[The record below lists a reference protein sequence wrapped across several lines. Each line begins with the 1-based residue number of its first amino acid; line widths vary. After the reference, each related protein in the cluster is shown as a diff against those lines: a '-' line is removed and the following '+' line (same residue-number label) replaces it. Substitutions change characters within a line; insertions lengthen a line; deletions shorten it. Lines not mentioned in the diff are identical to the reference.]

1 MGAARATRLWP
12 AMLQRVADRAAH
24 ELKNPLNGAVLNV
37 EVVRQRVQRSGTDA
51 STLVPYAEAAAS
63 ELTRAAVLVDAL
75 LALARPAHAPVDFVS
90 VLDPLVTLY
99 GAIAAQSGGEVHLE
113 WAQDGALESEIDPD
127 AVRAVLAAALDAAVA
142 DVCVR
147 CRVERRGEHC
157 AVSIRCAGRDIA
169 LPATIRR
176 AMAHDGITLS
186 DVPTG
191 VEILFPRVM
200 RGSTDG
206 AE

>member
-1 MGAARATRLWP
+1 
-12 AMLQRVADRAAH
+12 MLQRVADRIAH

-37 EVVRQRVQRSGTDA
+37 EVVRQRARRPGLDA
-51 STLVPYAEAAAS
+51 SVLAPYADAAAT
-63 ELTRAAVLVDAL
+63 ELSRASVLVDAL
-75 LALARPAHAPVDFVS
+75 LTLTRPAHAPVDFAS

-99 GAIAAQSGGEVHLE
+99 GAIAAQSGGAVQVE
-113 WAQDGALESEIDPD
+113 WAQSGSLESELDPD

-142 DVCVR
+142 NPSVR
-147 CRVERRGEHC
+147 CRVEQRGTQCVVEIQC
-157 AVSIRCAGRDIA
+157 TERKLA
-169 LPATIRR
+169 LPAPVRR
-176 AMAHDGITLS
+176 AMSHDGITMS
-186 DVPTG
+186 KIPHG